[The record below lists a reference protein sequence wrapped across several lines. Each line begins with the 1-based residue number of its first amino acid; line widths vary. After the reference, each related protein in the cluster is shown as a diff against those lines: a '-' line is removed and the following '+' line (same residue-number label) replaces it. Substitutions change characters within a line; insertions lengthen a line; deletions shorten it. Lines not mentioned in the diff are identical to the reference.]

1 MYSKKWSGSLSAKN
15 RMLLSSSS
23 SPACSISSI
32 VVLVVIIVIV
42 VPIIISPKVVFLY
55 PCHSIGLKGCFASNE
70 KLVWGQRWLHMMTL
84 LARGKSF
91 LAMILQKNSS
101 QTTPFDVQDFQVR
114 CWHRV
119 NIVRAACNGGEI
131 KIEVGFIITIYF
143 CWDLDKYCLQFYKN
157 PTTKIWK

>member
-1 MYSKKWSGSLSAKN
+1 MGFYLAKRWDYHKIRARFKEKYQTCTPKSGVGHYLPKRWN
-15 RMLLSSSS
+15 HHSS
-23 SPACSISSI
+23 
-32 VVLVVIIVIV
+32 IV

-55 PCHSIGLKGCFASNE
+55 PCNSIGLKGCFASNE

-91 LAMILQKNSS
+91 LAIILLETRSRTS
-101 QTTPFDVQDFQVR
+101 PFDCQDFQVR

-131 KIEVGFIITIYF
+131 KIEVGFIIT
-143 CWDLDKYCLQFYKN
+143 K
-157 PTTKIWK
+157 